1 MLKKIQNKL
10 KGKEKEKEKADKTSV
25 SVTSRNPQKR
35 KKSEDIIGEDAN
47 KTQETTPSKDAQVCV
62 VVSKADLFKPLAKL
76 DVADPTAKNLFLHK
90 IRLCQLM
97 FDWTGD
103 VTSETNVQDAQA
115 KESKRQ
121 CLLDLIEYIGKAKA
135 VFTEEILIEIINML
149 SINLF
154 RALPPHVSTATG
166 EGEEEEPVSEPS
178 WPHLQ
183 IVYEFFLRF
192 IVSADVDIKT
202 LKKFIT
208 PPFVL
213 KILQLFESE
222 DNRERDYLKTILHRI
237 YAKFMSLRA
246 LIRTSLNNVFYVFI
260 YETEC
265 HHGIAELLEILG
277 SIINGFAVPLKDE
290 HKTFLTRVLI
300 PLHKVKPLSSFHHQL
315 SYCITQLVDKD
326 PQLAV
331 PVISGLIKYWPV
343 TNSSKEVLFL
353 NEIEELLELTQ
364 AKEFSELA
372 VVLFSQLARC
382 ISSHHF
388 QVAERALFLW
398 HNEYIFSLIAE
409 HRRVI
414 FPILYPALHVTSQ
427 SHWNTTVNNLTLN
440 VINLFTDIDQPLV
453 EECSKSFAND
463 QLKAAAVTK
472 QKSDLWADL
481 ELKRSEFLASQKQN
495 K

>member
-1 MLKKIQNKL
+1 MPMFFKKQIQKL
-10 KGKEKEKEKADKTSV
+10 TGKEKEKDKV
-25 SVTSRNPQKR
+25 SVAPGSLSSKKSGSYKR
-35 KKSEDIIGEDAN
+35 KKSDDAVEEGG
-47 KTQETTPSKDAQVCV
+47 TSDAAVEHPVSAV
-62 VVSKADLFKPLAKL
+62 VTKADLFKPIAKL
-76 DVADPTAKNLFLHK
+76 DVTDTTAKHLFLHK

-97 FDWTGD
+97 FDWTNDGGSN
-103 VTSETNVQDAQA
+103 TVQDAQA
-115 KESKRQ
+115 KEAKRQ

-154 RALPPHVSTATG
+154 RALPPHATSVGGG

-246 LIRTSLNNVFYVFI
+246 LIRSSLNNVFYVFI
-260 YETEC
+260 YDTERHC
-265 HHGIAELLEILG
+265 GIAELLEILG

-290 HKTFLTRVLI
+290 HKTFMTRVLV
-300 PLHKVKPLSSFHHQL
+300 PLHKVKPLASFHHQL
-315 SYCITQLVDKD
+315 SYCVTQLVDKD
-326 PQLAV
+326 PQLAI
-331 PVISGLIKYWPV
+331 PTISGLIKYWPV
-343 TNSSKEVLFL
+343 TNSAKEVLFL

-364 AKEFSELA
+364 PTEFTELGT
-372 VVLFSQLARC
+372 VLFTQLARC
-382 ISSHHF
+382 IGSHHF

-398 HNEYIFSLIAE
+398 HNEYIFNLIAE
-409 HRRVI
+409 NRQVI
-414 FPILYPALHVTSQ
+414 LPILYPVLHVNSQ
-427 SHWNTTVNNLTLN
+427 THWNTTVNNLTLN
-440 VINLFTDIDQPLV
+440 VLNLFTDLDRALV
-453 EECSKSFAND
+453 EECSKQFANN
-463 QLKAAAVTK
+463 QLKAAAVKK
-472 QKSDLWADL
+472 QKNDIWEEL
-481 ELKRSEFLASQKQN
+481 ERKRSEAQQTTNL
-495 K
+495 